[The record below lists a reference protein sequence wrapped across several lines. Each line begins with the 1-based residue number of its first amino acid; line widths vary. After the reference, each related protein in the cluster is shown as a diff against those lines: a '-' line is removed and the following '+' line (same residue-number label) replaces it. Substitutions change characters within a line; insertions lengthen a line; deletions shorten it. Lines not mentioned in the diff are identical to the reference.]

1 MLEDPSKFDGRL
13 SQLCIE
19 IFQDISPA
27 QMTRIR
33 SLDPRVLIVSFNLI
47 IEFNKFLSLII
58 SYHGRENTFLPF
70 TYY

>member
-33 SLDPRVLIVSFNLI
+33 SLDPRVTPYRFV
-47 IEFNKFLSLII
+47 
-58 SYHGRENTFLPF
+58 
-70 TYY
+70 